1 MKKYLIILC
10 MMFVPYFVNA
20 KEACTVI
27 SGNGKDIGSEIACG
41 SEHFYVIKDDEVDVK
56 LLSKYNLYVGDNY
69 DKIVLDINDTYVKRE
84 CIATYCDYYPAYY
97 FENELV
103 SSYEEWE
110 NKIAEKYGFDSFA
123 SDISSNQSYGNIA
136 YYVWIK
142 GPEYVEGEMTYQNS
156 TYKLYPYTYIFEDTE
171 GYAMQNELA
180 LGVVGE
186 KGNANYPIYA
196 TLPLFGSYDGGM
208 PIMSDFIK
216 SYHSYADGFL
226 NFEFQDDTVVKG
238 YLNDY
243 KNNLVNMGYDI
254 PNVDIM
260 NIEELNNLVHSIS
273 GEDLPLLDWYDESIG
288 QNSIQEDDAEYY
300 KLGDL
305 KQFISND
312 YSWIWGTSYWMKTM
326 AGNQINMN
334 DWAFQNYMPYFVSS
348 SGEICFSE
356 SNCWSGIP
364 RAGIRP
370 VVTVMKDDL
379 KYLIRV
385 KTDGNGTVEVI
396 DSAFGNDS
404 IQFKVSSKKGYKLQY
419 LTIIS
424 DSGERVE
431 FTEGEISN
439 NNGIY
444 SVDKNKFTMP
454 FESVT
459 IEARWAT
466 NPINPSTGV
475 RHSILVISLIVIVGI
490 SLFFSKKNTCS
501 EK

>member
-1 MKKYLIILC
+1 MKKFLIILC
-10 MMFVPYFVNA
+10 MMFVPFFVNA

-41 SEHFYVIKDDEVDVK
+41 SEHFYVINDDEVDVK

-69 DKIVLDINDTYVKRE
+69 DKVVLDINETYMKNE
-84 CIATYCDYYPAYY
+84 CRDNYCGHNTSYY
-97 FENELV
+97 FDGELLNNRNE
-103 SSYEEWE
+103 WM
-110 NKIAEKYGFDSFA
+110 NKIKEKYGVENLTYDVGSSF
-123 SDISSNQSYGNIA
+123 SDGSYA
-136 YYVWIK
+136 YHSIIE
-142 GPEYVEGEMTYQNS
+142 GPKYVEGDKTYQNS
-156 TYKLYPYTYIFEDTE
+156 TYKLYPYTSIHDEMD
-171 GYAMQNELA
+171 GYALQNELA
-180 LGVVGE
+180 LGVTGE

-196 TLPLFGSYDGGM
+196 TLPLFGAYDGGM

-243 KNNLVNMGYDI
+243 KSNLINMGYDI

-288 QNSIQEDDAEYY
+288 QNPIQEDDAEYY

-305 KQFISND
+305 KQFVSND

-356 SNCWSGIP
+356 SDCWSGIP

-370 VVTVMKDDL
+370 VVTLMKDDF

-385 KTDGNGTVEVI
+385 KTDGNGTIEVV

-454 FESVT
+454 FENVT

-475 RHSILVISLIVIVGI
+475 HYSILVISLIVIVGI